1 MASARK
7 CDRCGALYEPYNG
20 TNGVIPV
27 QIYDGLEP
35 STTSRAK
42 DLCPECMKLLEKFLD
57 GEDVHLAADER
68 QWRKAEAEVCAFWDC
83 GKCVAL
89 ERLDC
94 QWCKFF
100 KTTRQVM
107 SESERAK
114 KRIEGLSSEESRYI
128 REKYNLRSAYR

>member
-7 CDRCGALYEPYNG
+7 CDRCGTLYEPYNG
-20 TNGVIPV
+20 TNGVMLIRVGDVSIPL
-27 QIYDGLEP
+27 YSGNP
-35 STTSRAK
+35 K

-57 GEDVHLAADER
+57 GEDIHLAADEK

-128 REKYNLRSAYR
+128 REKYNLRNAYR